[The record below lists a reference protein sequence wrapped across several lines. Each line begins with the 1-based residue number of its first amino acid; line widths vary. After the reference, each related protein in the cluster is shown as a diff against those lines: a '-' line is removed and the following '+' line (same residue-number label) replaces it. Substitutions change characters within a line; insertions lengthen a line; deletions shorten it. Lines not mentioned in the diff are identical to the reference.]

1 MTRKQTSFHS
11 QISNSLMMLGW
22 SCISHLWWKSYQNSE
37 QFDLVLEREVV
48 LDPLLLNCFDRIFNL
63 YSILILAMI
72 IVSKWKVLV
81 VLTCFSML
89 SEVDHAESPA
99 RELLYEVVLLLD
111 VSVEWVDEP
120 SAAAPLDDD
129 AVAGQVRRGHRV
141 STSWGV
147 DAMGTFHFARDNY

>member
-11 QISNSLMMLGW
+11 QISNSLMMFGW
-22 SCISHLWWKSYQNSE
+22 SWISQLWWKSYQDSE
-37 QFDLVLEREVV
+37 ELDLVLESEVV
-48 LDPLLLNCFDRIFNL
+48 LDPLLLYCFDRIFDL
-63 YSILILAMI
+63 YSILIYAMI
-72 IVSKWKVLV
+72 IVSEWKVLV
-81 VLTCFSML
+81 VLTCFSVFC
-89 SEVDHAESPA
+89 EVNHPEAPA

-111 VSVEWVDEP
+111 VSVKWVDEP
-120 SAAAPLDDD
+120 SATAPLDDD